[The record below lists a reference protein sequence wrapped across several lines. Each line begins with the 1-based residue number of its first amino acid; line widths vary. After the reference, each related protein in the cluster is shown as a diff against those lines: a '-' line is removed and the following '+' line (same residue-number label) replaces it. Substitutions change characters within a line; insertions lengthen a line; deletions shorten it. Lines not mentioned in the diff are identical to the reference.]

1 MHKLSFHLYEKIYK
15 DKMQHKVTS
24 KGVLH
29 NQPLKK
35 VSICPRIYNM
45 NCSKICLRKLNRLYH
60 LLKNRYF
67 IPRVEHYFDLY
78 LVLIVNTRHMRA
90 RAYI

>member
-1 MHKLSFHLYEKIYK
+1 MHKLSFHLYEKVYK

-35 VSICPRIYNM
+35 Y
-45 NCSKICLRKLNRLYH
+45 LY
-60 LLKNRYF
+60 
-67 IPRVEHYFDLY
+67 
-78 LVLIVNTRHMRA
+78 VLEFTTWTVQRFAKEN
-90 RAYI
+90 